1 VSMGNAT
8 TPFFG
13 KLFDLTFTKFVT
25 PSLVQLIYGLGMAL
39 ILLVWLVALI
49 ASLTQGFMAFL
60 GMLVIGTIVAF
71 LYLLMLRVWMELIII
86 LFRLGDTTQQI
97 ATALTGNAPPTGG
110 FPVMPVGPSAGTPP
124 VPQT

>member
-1 VSMGNAT
+1 VAMGNAT

-110 FPVMPVGPSAGTPP
+110 FPVMPVGPSTGTPP